1 MFKLFSNYPIF
12 IIKVET
18 RDALLH
24 AIDEEYV
31 EAVEVLLENE
41 EMTHKEG
48 ELHVCIIVFKNEV
61 FLIVYVALWFTSF
74 YFLTKC
80 QKHFRVGKQYLPKQP
95 ASLQI

>member
-1 MFKLFSNYPIF
+1 MF
-12 IIKVET
+12 KVET

-48 ELHVCIIVFKNEV
+48 ELHVCILTDILNTFTTRYNLSFRIMYIKYHDH
-61 FLIVYVALWFTSF
+61 FLF
-74 YFLTKC
+74 
-80 QKHFRVGKQYLPKQP
+80 H
-95 ASLQI
+95 

>member
-1 MFKLFSNYPIF
+1 MLF
-12 IIKVET
+12 KVET

-48 ELHVCIIVFKNEV
+48 DLHVCIITYILNVITGLFYPLEYYIFNVITIFFFVQLE
-61 FLIVYVALWFTSF
+61 LGSNTS
-74 YFLTKC
+74 
-80 QKHFRVGKQYLPKQP
+80 
-95 ASLQI
+95 

>member
-1 MFKLFSNYPIF
+1 MFANWNFQKKFSVDWVIHTKIF
-12 IIKVET
+12 QYKHFTSKVET

-48 ELHVCIIVFKNEV
+48 ELHVCIPN
-61 FLIVYVALWFTSF
+61 
-74 YFLTKC
+74 
-80 QKHFRVGKQYLPKQP
+80 
-95 ASLQI
+95 

>member
-1 MFKLFSNYPIF
+1 M
-12 IIKVET
+12 ET

-48 ELHVCIIVFKNEV
+48 ELHVSIVNELFDHFNV
-61 FLIVYVALWFTSF
+61 FDPLN
-74 YFLTKC
+74 
-80 QKHFRVGKQYLPKQP
+80 
-95 ASLQI
+95 